1 MVGTSRVC
9 KVGTFLQC
17 ASLDCDTL
25 PGLMAHRWI
34 DCWKKLGKRKMHF
47 SADSYF
53 WGALDLH
60 LNLSLLAYWHMWH
73 IATEWYPATLCACSA
88 REWDTITVAPIQMEM
103 EDKYCSTWNT
113 NTRKCETNTVGPVE
127 MQEMQFRV
135 VWTVAGGAS
144 LHLHLWPLHTTPCI
158 IPAYNPP

>member
-9 KVGTFLQC
+9 KVLYFSPVCNCITGLWHSSRSPMDWLQKETWEKENAFLC
-17 ASLDCDTL
+17 RFLLLRGFGFAPEFVSI
-25 PGLMAHRWI
+25 G
-34 DCWKKLGKRKMHF
+34 
-47 SADSYF
+47 
-53 WGALDLH
+53 
-60 LNLSLLAYWHMWH
+60 LLAYVAYCNGM
-73 IATEWYPATLCACSA
+73 ITCNIVCQPA
-88 REWDTITVAPIQMEM
+88 REWETITVAPIQMEM
-103 EDKYCSTWNT
+103 EDKYRSTWNT